1 VKIDQK
7 TFIKLA
13 RRNKRASKY
22 GACVDVY
29 DNYDGYKL
37 IALYYGTENAT
48 CAISPDSEIVSVTK
62 SANFPSEKIGNLF
75 KLAIRN
81 GGKWLNGF
89 DTVLPSIY
97 KKYGFKTVAR
107 LAFNCEFA
115 PSNWD
120 YDLFRKYNDGK
131 PDVVFMKFTK
141 EKVSEIKVDNYEN
154 GEKLAKS

>member
-1 VKIDQK
+1 MKIDQS

-13 RRNKRASKY
+13 RRNKRASKF

-29 DNYDGYKL
+29 DEYDGYKL
-37 IALYYGTENAT
+37 IALYYGKENAT
-48 CAISPDSEIVSVTK
+48 CAISPSGEIVSVTK
-62 SANFPSEKIGNLF
+62 SANFPSEKIGKLF
-75 KLAIRN
+75 QVAIRK

-115 PSNWD
+115 PKGWN

-131 PDVVFMKFTK
+131 PDVVFMKLTS
-141 EKVSEIKVDNYEN
+141 EKISEKSVDNYEN

>member
-1 VKIDQK
+1 MEIDSK

-13 RRNKRASKY
+13 RRNKRASRF

-29 DNYDGYKL
+29 DEYDGYKL
-37 IALYYGTENAT
+37 IALYYGKENAT
-48 CAISPDSEIVSVTK
+48 CAISPNGEIVSVTK
-62 SANFPSEKIGNLF
+62 SANFPSEKIEKLF
-75 KLAIRN
+75 QVAIRN

-89 DTVLPSIY
+89 DTVLPTIY

-115 PSNWD
+115 PSDWN
-120 YDLFRKYNDGK
+120 YNLFEKYNNGK
-131 PDVVFMKFTK
+131 PDVVFMKLTDK
-141 EKVSEIKVDNYEN
+141 NVSEINVDNYEI

>member
-1 VKIDQK
+1 MKIDKK
-7 TFIKLA
+7 TFIKIA
-13 RRNKRASKY
+13 NQNKLASKF
-22 GACVDVY
+22 GSCVDVY

-37 IALYYGTENAT
+37 IALYYGKENST
-48 CAISPDSEIVSVTK
+48 CAISKTGEIVSVTK
-62 SANFPSEKIGNLF
+62 SENYPSDKIEKLF
-75 KLAIRN
+75 EVAIRN

-115 PSNWD
+115 PKNWD

-131 PDVVFMKFTK
+131 PDVVFMKLTS
-141 EKVSEIKVDNYEN
+141 EKVFEKSVDNYEN
-154 GEKLAKS
+154 GEKIAKS